1 MKHQVDVPL
10 PAKPPDEAPPP
21 RHLGIFRSAV
31 TEDNGVS
38 INVGYLSLFWILI
51 VVLNVIPI
59 MVCGAIVE
67 AWNAT
72 AHVFP
77 YAELGKG
84 VGMVTGAFAAAL
96 GALGLFVKGDR
107 T

>member
-1 MKHQVDVPL
+1 MAAKKPDTETVETLEPKHIGL
-10 PAKPPDEAPPP
+10 
-21 RHLGIFRSAV
+21 FRSAV
-31 TEDNGVS
+31 TDADGKS

-59 MVCGAIVE
+59 MVTGAIVE
-67 AWNAT
+67 AAFSDK
-72 AHVFP
+72 HVFP

>member
-1 MKHQVDVPL
+1 MAAKKPDTATVETLEPKHIGL
-10 PAKPPDEAPPP
+10 
-21 RHLGIFRSAV
+21 FRSAV
-31 TEDNGVS
+31 TDADGKS

-59 MVCGAIVE
+59 MVVGAIVE
-67 AWNAT
+67 AIFSDK
-72 AHVFP
+72 HVFP

-96 GALGLFVKGDR
+96 GALGLFVRGDK
-107 T
+107 